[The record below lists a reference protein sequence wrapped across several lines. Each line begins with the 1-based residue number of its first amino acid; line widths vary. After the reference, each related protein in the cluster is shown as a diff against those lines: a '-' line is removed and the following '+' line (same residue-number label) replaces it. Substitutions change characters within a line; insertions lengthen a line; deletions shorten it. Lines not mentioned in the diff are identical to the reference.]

1 MIQYEITV
9 EGHLHQ
15 NRLKDF
21 EGLSALPLADGKTVL
36 TGILP
41 DQAALFSILN
51 RIRDMN
57 LQLVSVTQQPH
68 TREDSK

>member
-9 EGHLHQ
+9 EGHLQ
-15 NRLKDF
+15 KNRLKDF
-21 EGLSALPLADGKTVL
+21 EGFSALSLADGKAVL
-36 TGILP
+36 TGTLP

-57 LQLVSVTQQPH
+57 LQLVSVTQQPNKM
-68 TREDSK
+68 EDSK

>member
-9 EGHLHQ
+9 EGHLHK

-21 EGLSALPLADGKTVL
+21 EGFSVTALPDGKTIL
-36 TGILP
+36 TGTLP

-57 LQLVSVTQQPH
+57 LPLVCVRQQNNSM
-68 TREDSK
+68 EESL